1 MIHIGIG
8 SHHGKIKNAWRL
20 APMFMWRIS
29 QLLLVYMYSGIEEEE
44 DMGHQFLNRV
54 VLAVCPDSSFAM
66 FIPSP
71 L

>member
-1 MIHIGIG
+1 METSSYVYVENIAVI
-8 SHHGKIKNAWRL
+8 
-20 APMFMWRIS
+20 IS
-29 QLLLVYMYSGIEEEE
+29 LYSGIEEEE